1 MKSEVGEKERRTRN
15 PTVRDRQPMM
25 PFQGNKGVSTKTKK
39 GRDGILGDQKLAE
52 TREKKV
58 KASERVDATVESKVR

>member
-15 PTVRDRQPMM
+15 PTARDRQPVM

-39 GRDGILGDQKLAE
+39 KGE
-52 TREKKV
+52 TGYSEIKNWLRQEKRK
-58 KASERVDATVESKVR
+58 

>member
-15 PTVRDRQPMM
+15 PTARDRQPVM

-39 GRDGILGDQKLAE
+39 RERRD
-52 TREKKV
+52 TR
-58 KASERVDATVESKVR
+58 RSKIG